1 MKPNSDVNMSD
12 LIFENYNA
20 YLSEHRDDLSTPAG
34 AIEMLSSDGAFSAYM
49 AALTEGME
57 PYQKSAVLAVCERE
71 REYLLQE
78 STQLGPSASI
88 IGYAVTYFPILSD
101 IYADP
106 VISRVATTYPTNK
119 SIITIPKVE
128 LVASVKNSDGTTSK
142 YPMPRAQYLIR
153 TKAETLNLLS
163 NQSNNLFE
171 LSAGFA
177 TGEITNVKAR
187 VNQRYFLITQ
197 LEAFGDNGG
206 VADTTTLV
214 ALNLRPDARGQLH
227 KEFQFI
233 DSANNNV
240 SATLIGHVDWDSGNV
255 QYSVTFS
262 PITGY
267 SFVCNYVVCKCVFSP
282 KTGDIG
288 RVKISIKVSGWDV
301 NIDTKE
307 DFEIELQTET
317 IQDYRDIYNI
327 DLVRSMS
334 EAIKS
339 QMMLNKDWDLS
350 YFLEA
355 NESEMVYWG
364 AAQSI
369 NVTRFADQ
377 EGIISPR
384 TIIDIF
390 KSISPRI
397 AMVNRV
403 IHRNFRA
410 VPQFLLTGMRTGAM
424 LESMQQWTSS
434 MSNYSSGDVG
444 YLSNPGT
451 SLIKQTV
458 LTSPAISDNKIYT
471 IYKAP
476 GDNLSRAVI
485 IDFVYKP
492 LYIIEEI
499 TNSVKRTFVKSR
511 TALEICATHATGVI
525 HVEGLDDF
533 LGPELL
539 LP

>member
-1 MKPNSDVNMSD
+1 MKSNSEVNMSD
-12 LIFENYNA
+12 MIFENYNG
-20 YLSEHRDDLSTPAG
+20 YLSEHKDDLSTPAG

-153 TKAETLNLLS
+153 TKAETLNILP

-171 LSAGFA
+171 LSAGFS

-197 LEAFGDNGG
+197 LEAVGDGG
-206 VADTTTLV
+206 GTADTTTLV

-233 DSANNNV
+233 DTASNNV

-262 PITGY
+262 PVSGY
-267 SFVCNYVVCKCVFSP
+267 SFTCNYVVCKCVFSP

-288 RVKISIKVSGWDV
+288 RVKISIKVSGWDI

-339 QMMLNKDWDLS
+339 QIMLNKDELADNYYKL
-350 YFLEA
+350 
-355 NESEMVYWG
+355 
-364 AAQSI
+364 AA
-369 NVTRFADQ
+369 
-377 EGIISPR
+377 
-384 TIIDIF
+384 
-390 KSISPRI
+390 
-397 AMVNRV
+397 
-403 IHRNFRA
+403 
-410 VPQFLLTGMRTGAM
+410 
-424 LESMQQWTSS
+424 
-434 MSNYSSGDVG
+434 
-444 YLSNPGT
+444 
-451 SLIKQTV
+451 
-458 LTSPAISDNKIYT
+458 
-471 IYKAP
+471 
-476 GDNLSRAVI
+476 
-485 IDFVYKP
+485 
-492 LYIIEEI
+492 
-499 TNSVKRTFVKSR
+499 
-511 TALEICATHATGVI
+511 
-525 HVEGLDDF
+525 
-533 LGPELL
+533 
-539 LP
+539 